1 MGGFADGLEQDKDVF
16 DFALHSVGL
25 PVPTE
30 AVRAAIKGPNG
41 EAPCQGGYD
50 KVPGMMIAEAPVNEK
65 QRRTG
70 ALTPI
75 GKRRSIT
82 RLN

>member
-30 AVRAAIKGPNG
+30 AVRAAIKV
-41 EAPCQGGYD
+41 QT
-50 KVPGMMIAEAPVNEK
+50 EK
-65 QRRTG
+65 LRARAGTTKYQ
-70 ALTPI
+70 A
-75 GKRRSIT
+75 
-82 RLN
+82 